1 MSQDTEL
8 QGVTPKETDNSGLT
22 FELAMRRL
30 EETVRL
36 LETGELTLSD
46 SIERY
51 KEAMQLVQFCR
62 TQLDRAELEIER
74 LLAEDGSTEKEENG
88 A

>member
-1 MSQDTEL
+1 MLQDTAP
-8 QGVTPKETDNSGLT
+8 QGVTEKEADNSGLT
-22 FELAMRRL
+22 FEQAMRRL

-36 LETGELTLSD
+36 LETGELSLSE

-74 LLAEDGSTEKEENG
+74 LLADEGQTAEEPG
-88 A
+88 AV

>member
-1 MSQDTEL
+1 M
-8 QGVTPKETDNSGLT
+8 T

-36 LETGELTLSD
+36 LEAGELTLSD

-74 LLAEDGSTEKEENG
+74 LLAEDGADKEENG